1 MDEKEDMEKDRKPEE
16 APAPEPE
23 KKPDNP
29 DKGQKQDEK
38 PKKSIY
44 DQYRYW
50 GSGNQGDGGGSFK
63 GGGKK
68 NRLALI
74 ALIILVISFVYVF
87 MSTPTAAEAAET
99 SYTVFIGQI
108 ESGNVASATIVEQNT
123 VNYTLR
129 YGMEATCRIPYP
141 DGTLLDKLSE
151 AGVDVS
157 GAVRPTPVWYI

>member
-1 MDEKEDMEKDRKPEE
+1 MDEKEDMEKDKKPEM
-16 APAPEPE
+16 ASPAPEPE
-23 KKPDNP
+23 KKPDDNP

-63 GGGKK
+63 GGGKR

-74 ALIILVISFVYVF
+74 ALILLVISFVYVF
-87 MSTPTAAEAAET
+87 MSTPTAGEAAET
-99 SYTVFIGQI
+99 SYTVFVDQV
-108 ESGNVASATIVEQNT
+108 ESGNVVAATIVEQNT

-129 YGMEATCRIPYP
+129 NGLEATCRIPYP

-151 AGVDVS
+151 YS
-157 GAVRPTPVWYI
+157 NQNFSRNLHIET